1 MAVSLTP
8 AVAQDIVPGNGWTS
22 LPPSWLT
29 RTIRYGDQPEQRIQF
44 GNRSKGATLI
54 VEISG
59 EWPGPGRVT
68 TAWLNSHLIH
78 KGYAY
83 AVVTTTGLFSAKLD
97 RRIADVA
104 AAIVKLRTDATAKGI
119 DPDRV
124 VLIGAGS
131 AAILAA
137 LLATDPRYLE
147 AEGLS
152 LDIIRGVYLLNP
164 SGLEVSETVL
174 PAQARD
180 SLFGDAAMRRQ
191 LSPAAHV
198 AAPNAAAFL
207 IQVDDHARPTEGF
220 ARDYATR
227 LQAAGTRVEVEIIP
241 QMTMMSS
248 TVGATDN
255 LATRSLM
262 RFLSSVGRGSAR

>member
-1 MAVSLTP
+1 MAVGLTP

-29 RTIRYGDQPEQRIQF
+29 RTIRYGDQPEQRIEF

-104 AAIVKLRTDATAKGI
+104 AAIVKLRTDATANGI

-180 SLFGDAAMRRQ
+180 SLFGDAALRRQ